1 MNLWLNRLTSGNG
14 CRCFYFMVA
23 ATSVMLQISCSR
35 SVQTQVDIKS
45 LSLNPDRFI
54 GTQVKIKGQVKV
66 IGPAD
71 SYLLVEDA
79 TGRIMVGTEQVAQKI
94 GCPEASQVELVGTL
108 RRLKILPQPYFS
120 MEKLLHCGR

>member
-1 MNLWLNRLTSGNG
+1 MNSWLNNLTGVHG
-14 CRCFYFMVA
+14 CRCFCLLVA
-23 ATSVMLQISCSR
+23 ATSVLLQISCAR
-35 SVQTQVDIKS
+35 PAQTQVDIKS

-54 GTQVKIKGQVKV
+54 GTHVKIKGQVKG

-94 GCPEASQVELVGTL
+94 GCPDASKVELVGTL
-108 RRLKILPQPYFS
+108 RRLKNLPQPYFS
-120 MEKLLHCGR
+120 MEKLVHCGP